1 MNSIVFQ
8 NQSAFVG
15 TRSLLDGVVIANETI
30 DFVKKEKQIV
40 RVLPYD
46 GKTVRQQR
54 RYIKFLENA
63 FVVSTILLIFT
74 VAIVIAQAA
83 VLIGV

>member
-1 MNSIVFQ
+1 MKKQ
-8 NQSAFVG
+8 
-15 TRSLLDGVVIANETI
+15 TDVI
-30 DFVKKEKQIV
+30 
-40 RVLPYD
+40 RVMPYD

>member
-1 MNSIVFQ
+1 M
-8 NQSAFVG
+8 
-15 TRSLLDGVVIANETI
+15 
-30 DFVKKEKQIV
+30 KKEKQIV

-54 RYIKFLENA
+54 RYIQLLENA